1 MKFKREITLL
11 VYLTGI
17 VSLFVAFVGV
27 SSSRNSSFTSFQ
39 SIQGENI
46 RLYGKGL
53 YQLDSVSAAAQVIAQ
68 DWVTL
73 LFGLPLLWFSL
84 HWARRGSMKGRI
96 LLAGTI
102 GYFLYTYASYA
113 LLLMYNDFFL
123 LYVLLLSASF
133 FAFTLTMMSFDY
145 EKLHQSF
152 DAHIPVKTIAGF
164 LFFLAVLLLA
174 LWLGR
179 ILPGIIQDTPP
190 VGLEHYTTLVIQ
202 VLDLGF
208 IVPAAILSGVLVLRR
223 KAFGYLL
230 GTILIVKGL
239 TMLTAIT
246 AMMVNMMRSGET
258 VSIIELSLFP
268 LLNIFVVYCF
278 ILMLKHVSEHK
289 SVTGGPSHENPNR
302 LWLQTR

>member
-1 MKFKREITLL
+1 MKFKKEITWL
-11 VYLTGI
+11 VYFASI
-17 VSLFVAFVGV
+17 VSLFVASIGV
-27 SSSRNSSFTSFQ
+27 SSSHSSPSTSFQ

-46 RLYGKGL
+46 PLYGKGL

-73 LFGLPLLWFSL
+73 LLGLPLLWFSL

-123 LYVLLLSASF
+123 LYVVLLSTSF

-152 DAHIPVKTIAGF
+152 DATIPVKTIAGF
-164 LFFLAVLLLA
+164 LFFLAFLLLA
-174 LWLGR
+174 LWLSR
-179 ILPGIIQDTPP
+179 ILPAIINNTPP
-190 VGLEHYTTLVIQ
+190 TGLEHYTTLVIQ
-202 VLDLGF
+202 VLDLSF
-208 IVPAAILSGVLVLRR
+208 IVPAAILSGVLVLR
-223 KAFGYLL
+223 KHAFGYLL
-230 GTILIVKGL
+230 ATILIVKGM

-246 AMMVNMMRSGET
+246 AMMANIMRAGEA

-268 LLNIFVVYCF
+268 LLNIFVVYCL
-278 ILMLKHVSEHK
+278 ILMLKHVKEHK
-289 SVTGGPSHENPNR
+289 SVTGGPSHENTNR
-302 LWLQTR
+302 LRHQTR

>member
-1 MKFKREITLL
+1 MKFKKEITWL
-11 VYLTGI
+11 VYLTSI

-27 SSSRNSSFTSFQ
+27 SSSRHSSFTSFQ

-46 RLYGKGL
+46 PIYGKGL

-73 LFGLPLLWFSL
+73 LLGLPLLWFSL
-84 HWARRGSMKGRI
+84 HWARRGSIKGRI

-123 LYVLLLSASF
+123 LYVILLSASF

-152 DAHIPVKTIAGF
+152 DAAVPVKTIAGF
-164 LFFLAVLLLA
+164 LFFLAILLLA

-179 ILPGIIQDTPP
+179 ILPAIIQDTPP
-190 VGLEHYTTLVIQ
+190 VGLEHYTTLIIQ

-230 GTILIVKGL
+230 GTILIVKGI

-246 AMMVNMMRSGET
+246 AMMVNLMRAGET
-258 VSIIELSLFP
+258 VSIVELSLFP
-268 LLNIFVVYCF
+268 LMNIFVVYCL
-278 ILMLKHVSEHK
+278 ILMLKHVNEHK
-289 SVTGGPSHENPNR
+289 SITGGPSHENPHR
-302 LWLQTR
+302 LRHQTR